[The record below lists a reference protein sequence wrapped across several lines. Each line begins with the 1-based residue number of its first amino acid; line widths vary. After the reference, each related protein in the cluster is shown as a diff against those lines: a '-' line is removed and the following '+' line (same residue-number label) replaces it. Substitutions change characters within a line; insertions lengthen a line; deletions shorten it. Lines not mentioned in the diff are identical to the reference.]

1 MLANTLVLPLSSG
14 NVTMV
19 KINQD
24 MYSSE
29 YLFRDA
35 TSQYRARIRH
45 TKTTAK
51 NGRPAYDRHNF
62 EVVQTVFAS
71 GEVAEYERKFYFVI
85 EHLPS
90 DTSVVLTDGVA
101 DLCIATA
108 NAFPIALL
116 GWES

>member
-1 MLANTLVLPLSSG
+1 MLGNTLTLPCSG
-14 NVTMV
+14 GDVVMT

-24 MYSSE
+24 GYSSE

-35 TSQYRARIRH
+35 TSQHRARIRH
-45 TKTTAK
+45 TKTAAK
-51 NGRPAYDRHNF
+51 ADRPSYDRHNF
-62 EVVQTVFAS
+62 EVVQTVFAA

-90 DTSVVLTDGVA
+90 DTSVEIADGTA

-108 NAFPIALL
+108 NAFLASLL